1 MPSIKN
7 RQGSEARSF
16 QTRLVIFLA
25 GFVVLL
31 LVWGWMNWTTVPQLE
46 ASDKALKTIDALFT
60 AINSHDDKRVASCK
74 NQLELY
80 ASNGDL
86 SRQAMVELN
95 KCCEQA
101 VSGSWEN
108 AAQRLYRIIEKQ

>member
-1 MPSIKN
+1 MPSSKN
-7 RQGSEARSF
+7 RQGYETRSYR
-16 QTRLVIFLA
+16 TRLFIFLA

-31 LVWGWMNWTTVPQLE
+31 LVWGWTNWTTVPKFE

-60 AINSHDDKRVASCK
+60 AINLHDDKRVTSCK
-74 NQLELY
+74 NQLEVHS
-80 ASNGDL
+80 SNGEL
-86 SRQAMVELN
+86 SHQAMIELN

-101 VSGSWEN
+101 VSGSWES